1 MSTFGNRLFQKALH
15 LSFCFW
21 LVLKD
26 SVITHPLTNTTQTV
40 SQSTETRAIYTI
52 FFEGWSDVEIV
63 VVDPFS
69 AELDKLNFNAHLQT
83 LANEMVILIC

>member
-1 MSTFGNRLFQKALH
+1 MPIFGNRLLQKALH

-26 SVITHPLTNTTQTV
+26 SVITHPPPTHQTV
-40 SQSTETRAIYTI
+40 SQATLAIYTI